1 MTAAATSFHPRL
13 SVNSI
18 CSMHQSLDEDLALWA
33 DLGIDHVG
41 LISPKFDAA
50 GWDAGRKA
58 VLDAG
63 LRVSSMSCY
72 RDGTAQSL
80 EFTPTVGS
88 NVLYVPPGRAD
99 ARPWEEQAEQFCEEM
114 APAAARA
121 SELGLKLAVE
131 PTNPLRSDVSFVHT
145 VRDAV
150 DLARMAGIA
159 IVVDFYSA
167 WYERN
172 LETLVRDNIDL
183 VALVQICD
191 YELGTFNMP
200 NRCAV
205 GDGDIPVERLLGM
218 VLGAGY
224 EGAFDL
230 EILGPLVEEEGY
242 RAPIARSL
250 ERASEMLGRLGA

>member
-1 MTAAATSFHPRL
+1 MSPFHPRL

-33 DLGIDHVG
+33 DLGVDHVG

-50 GWDAGRKA
+50 GWDAGRQA

-72 RDGTAQSL
+72 RGGTARSL
-80 EFTPTVGS
+80 EFAPTVGTD
-88 NVLYVPPGRAD
+88 VLYVPPGRAD
-99 ARPWEEQAEQFCEEM
+99 ARPWEAQAEQFCEDM
-114 APAAARA
+114 APAAKRA
-121 SELGLKLAVE
+121 GELGVRLSVE

-150 DLARMAGIA
+150 DLARMAGISV
-159 IVVDFYSA
+159 VVDLYSA
-167 WYERN
+167 WYERD
-172 LETLVRDNIDL
+172 LDALVRDNIDL
-183 VALVQICD
+183 VALVQLCD
-191 YELGTFNMP
+191 YRLGTFDMP

-218 VLGAGY
+218 VLDAGY

-230 EILGPLVEEEGY
+230 EILGPAVEEEGY
-242 RAPIARSL
+242 PAPIARSL
-250 ERASEMLGRLGA
+250 ERAGGMLERLGA